1 MLNLKLSFL
10 IVFISFI
17 TITSCKQDTKVEKLP
32 INKEMDIKDSKEFKE
47 YYSIFFTLSDKNTKT
62 DLPYVNKFMTD
73 NELLPVNN
81 ICDLVDNKIV
91 KGDKLVYNHW
101 VKRCN
106 FQKSRSALMEKFNI
120 DGDSIKYLIEE
131 AVNDM

>member
-1 MLNLKLSFL
+1 MLNLKILFL
-10 IVFISFI
+10 TIIISLI
-17 TITSCKQDTKVEKLP
+17 TITSCKQDTKVETLP
-32 INKEMDIKDSKEFKE
+32 INKEIDIKDSKEFKA
-47 YYSIFFTLSDKNTKT
+47 YYDIFFTLSDKNTRT

-73 NELLPVNN
+73 NKLLPVNN
-81 ICDLVDNKIV
+81 ICDLLDNEIV

-106 FQKSRSALMEKFNI
+106 FQKSRSELMEKFNI
-120 DGDSIKYLIEE
+120 DGDSIKLLIEE